1 MRFNFPLK
9 TVMVLT
15 LLTWPTVL
23 PAHHRQLDGEP
34 SGVGATD
41 TFNGDSLIAW
51 MRELLVMGM
60 ARGGTNAPAA
70 APPEIP
76 PQQIAPVRESSLPE
90 SNMEQLPTACPYQ
103 SCTSAFREERIRVLN
118 ARNERYATNTMPYNG
133 PDLYRSTYAAQQAE
147 LYQLQNP
154 SARTITG
161 IARDGTRTTIYCN
174 PGPCTMGSVLRH
186 VRLSGLPPMVPL
198 TLWSAVS
205 DLDDSF
211 DSAFEETNRLM
222 QTSEFR
228 GTDGNAASAY
238 RVPAY
243 TTILAEVSRQR
254 EANEKNDGKVIDGVL
269 MDVTVQYEPPETT
282 TVTTYVDA
290 AETED
295 QRKTREDRAEADRLV
310 QAFEQRHATNL
321 ARDAQRRADNPGPVT
336 PVVTQP
342 TMPAAPT
349 W

>member
-1 MRFNFPLK
+1 MLKMRFNFPLK

-23 PAHHRQLDGEP
+23 PAHHRPDPGEP
-34 SGVGATD
+34 DGVGAYE
-41 TFNGDSLIAW
+41 TFNEDGLIAW
-51 MRELLVMGM
+51 MADLALLGM
-60 ARGGTNAPAA
+60 IRGGGTPTPADVPPPLPALADPRPSPTA
-70 APPEIP
+70 APTTMSPADRDRVSDLQGFIQAYERRQATETNSNREI
-76 PQQIAPVRESSLPE
+76 
-90 SNMEQLPTACPYQ
+90 
-103 SCTSAFREERIRVLN
+103 
-118 ARNERYATNTMPYNG
+118 
-133 PDLYRSTYAAQQAE
+133 YRSTYAAQQAE

-154 SARTITG
+154 STNTITG
-161 IARDGTRTTIYCN
+161 RARDGTETTIYCN

-186 VRLSGLPPMVPL
+186 VRLSGLPMMVPL
-198 TLWSAVS
+198 TLYSAVS

-228 GTDGNAASAY
+228 GTDGNANRAY

-243 TTILAEVSRQR
+243 TTILAEVSRRR
-254 EANEKNDGKVIDGVL
+254 EAYEDDDGKVIDGFL